1 MIRELHINVPTP
13 VSRGQRQEDET
24 SLNKSDPLGD
34 FPVVQWL
41 RLPAANAGVW
51 VQSLV
56 GELRSH
62 MPWGTAKRFCFQSD
76 TPGCTSKH
84 RLPLSQTWGP
94 VTPYISLLPGFSLL
108 HSGVPPPS
116 PKEPDW
122 PLTGGFPK
130 PLSKTCFL
138 TNLFLMDTIL
148 ENWIFI
154 YILLQFDYLQQKL
167 YCYELCQDQNISYTD
182 KK

>member
-1 MIRELHINVPTP
+1 M
-13 VSRGQRQEDET
+13 SRGHRQEDET
-24 SLNKSDPLGD
+24 SLNKSDAPGD
-34 FPVVQWL
+34 FPGGSVIKASCCQC
-41 RLPAANAGVW
+41 RGVG
-51 VQSLV
+51 SIP
-56 GELRSH
+56 G
-62 MPWGTAKRFCFQSD
+62 WGTKIPHALEHSQEIFFKVI
-76 TPGCTSKH
+76 
-84 RLPLSQTWGP
+84 LNQTWGP

-116 PKEPDW
+116 PREPDW